1 MGSWFGLIGLEK
13 VFWKFWVLNLVLK
26 IIKEYVY
33 VCISIL
39 SKDNILVR
47 RENNGMEKRIC
58 IINTS

>member
-47 RENNGMEKRIC
+47 RENNGMETRIC